1 MWSYVKGTLWVRLET
16 QDNQEIY
23 INTSKI
29 VAINPEACEIRF
41 DNGYFCIFTEK
52 SIKFLIKELGFK
64 ED

>member
-1 MWSYVKGTLWVRLET
+1 MWSYVKGPLWVRLET

-29 VAINPEACEIRF
+29 VAIRPEACEIRF
-41 DNGYFCIFTEK
+41 DNSCFCNVKEK